1 MIGLRKFFQKVSQS
15 AGIMTVW
22 LFLCGISRSPK
33 ESKFGLQDLQTTNM
47 LQSMPPLSEIPL
59 SFYFSLGGFIC
70 SVAGGIFLVRYLHKK
85 KIREDLEQIAEDQ
98 AQLSVDSE
106 FEARQV
112 DDEERNFLIE
122 LCGTSDPAV
131 ILSVIM
137 SVDKYEKKVE
147 AYKDSTN
154 FSKKDLDKIF
164 MLRKSLQFSFKNTE
178 VDFNST
184 QMIEAGT
191 QLEFQIRHKQKNIA
205 FISTILDSNETQLLI
220 KPPTVKRRPANIR
233 QFKELYCNIRRGNDA
248 DYEFKFNIIGQLKT
262 DLNAVILSHTNKIRK
277 LQIRISERL
286 PMELDIDFQLLS
298 SEQLEMEN
306 KFDPGRLEHHKLSG
320 IIKNLS
326 AGGLKVQLD
335 EMPPQGINTSDVFL
349 FHLPYASLR
358 KNLAASVL
366 DVIPSKGQVDVHFVF
381 RDIDLLTH
389 MKLNQYLH
397 RRKISMEAA

>member
-1 MIGLRKFFQKVSQS
+1 MLGLRKYFPKMSLS
-15 AGIMTVW
+15 AGIMTAW
-22 LFLCGISRSPK
+22 LLLCGISRSPK

-59 SFYFSLGGFIC
+59 SFYFSAGGLIG
-70 SVAGGIFLVRYLHKK
+70 SVALGIFLVRYLHKK

-106 FEARQV
+106 YEARQV
-112 DDEERNFLIE
+112 DDDERNFLIE
-122 LCGTSDPAV
+122 LCGTSDPTELLPV
-131 ILSVIM
+131 ILSVA
-137 SVDKYEKKVE
+137 KYEKKVE
-147 AYKDSTN
+147 AYKNSPN
-154 FSKKDLDKIF
+154 FSKSDLNKIF
-164 MLRKSLQFSFKNTE
+164 LLRKSLQFSFKNTE
-178 VDFNST
+178 VEFSST
-184 QMIEAGT
+184 QMIESGT
-191 QLEFQIRHKQKNIA
+191 QLEFQIRHEQKNIV

-233 QFKELYCNIRRGNDA
+233 QFKELYCNVRRGNDA

-262 DLNAVILSHTNKIRK
+262 DLNAVILRHTNKIRK
-277 LQIRISERL
+277 LQIRTSERL
-286 PMELDIDFQLLS
+286 PMEMLIDFQLLS
-298 SEQLEMEN
+298 SEQFEIEQ
-306 KFDPGRLEHHKLSG
+306 KFDLGRLEHHKIPG
-320 IIKNLS
+320 MIKDLS

-335 EMPPQGINTSDVFL
+335 EMPPQGINKSDVFI

-366 DVIPSKGQVDVHFVF
+366 DIIPSNGQLHVHFVF
-381 RDIDLLTH
+381 RDIDMLTH